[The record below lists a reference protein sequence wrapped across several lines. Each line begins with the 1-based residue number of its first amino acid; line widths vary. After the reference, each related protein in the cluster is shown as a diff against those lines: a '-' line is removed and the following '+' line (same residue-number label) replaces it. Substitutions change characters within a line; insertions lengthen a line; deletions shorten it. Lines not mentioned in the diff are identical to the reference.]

1 MNWIQDNIT
10 VIAGITGVKIIA
22 GGTAVSVAGPCAPS
36 HEAPLPRNVAG
47 GT

>member
-1 MNWIQDNIT
+1 MNRIQDNIIA
-10 VIAGITGVKIIA
+10 IAGITGVTIIA
-22 GGTAVSVAGPCAPS
+22 RGTAVSVAGPCAPS